1 VSTSPSAT
9 DLFDR
14 AAEAGDLGSVV
25 FRGLGGFL
33 LSIAY
38 AVTQGAVTAA
48 EIFLIPGQALASSL
62 GDLVVAF
69 FGEGAAGI
77 VEAGAEATQTSLQ
90 GQYSVGP
97 LTFALAIGSVLLG
110 LYVIA
115 QYRDE
120 EDTGNLIPGLPFDVP
135 FIGEEEE
142 DED

>member
-1 VSTSPSAT
+1 VPAFEPASGAAI
-9 DLFDR
+9 DR
-14 AAEAGDLGSVV
+14 LAE
-25 FRGLGGFL
+25 RQH
-33 LSIAY
+33 LSLSEAER
-38 AVTQGAVTAA
+38 AVT
-48 EIFLIPGQALASSL
+48 EALLASL